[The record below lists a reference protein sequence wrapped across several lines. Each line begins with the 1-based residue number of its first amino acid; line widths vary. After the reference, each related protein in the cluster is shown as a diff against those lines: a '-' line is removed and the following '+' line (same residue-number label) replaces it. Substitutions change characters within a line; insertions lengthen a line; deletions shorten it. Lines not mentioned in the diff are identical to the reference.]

1 GKLKAILSKIADKGY
16 RKTRL
21 DYKMELGT

>member
-1 GKLKAILSKIADKGY
+1 LSKIADKGY